1 MTRPEEVLALPLV
14 ARRTLPLLRD
24 ANKCALD
31 ESEYA
36 AVAIMCNAYPLALK
50 LAEACEGYMEQPTSG
65 KHAIAM
71 AAALAAFLAH
81 RQEDTK

>member
-1 MTRPEEVLALPLV
+1 MTRPEEVLMLPLV

-36 AVAIMCNAYPLALK
+36 AVAIMCNAYPLAVTL
-50 LAEACEGYMEQPTSG
+50 
-65 KHAIAM
+65 
-71 AAALAAFLAH
+71 ALAARKFSATNHPEDEEAMDNAIDAFLAH
-81 RQEDTK
+81 RQEATK